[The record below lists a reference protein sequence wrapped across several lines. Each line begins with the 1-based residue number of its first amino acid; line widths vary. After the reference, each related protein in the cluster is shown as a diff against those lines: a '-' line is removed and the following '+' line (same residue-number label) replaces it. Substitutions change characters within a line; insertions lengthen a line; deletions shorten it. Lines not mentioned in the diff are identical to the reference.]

1 MAVMGDM
8 VFPVVAAAS
17 VSASARPNVVWASC
31 PYPSSRRRPS
41 SSSLKGRTSG
51 FVTGIRVPEKPTW
64 PFAVFQS
71 HGPRNDCLQCFAFTG
86 KMVPSKSL
94 DQEAENII
102 LNAPRM
108 NFFERLSLAWKILF
122 PTPAARRNSNAK
134 IAKQRLKMILFSDR
148 CAVSDDAKQKI
159 VSNVVAALSD
169 FVEIDSEDKVQL
181 SVSTDPDLGTM
192 YSVTVPV
199 RRVKPEY
206 QDYSENYTHIT
217 NVECMDTGETSGSVD
232 VTFNFFVPTSD
243 KPK

>member
-1 MAVMGDM
+1 MAVVGDM
-8 VFPVVAAAS
+8 VFPFLAASS
-17 VSASARPNVVWASC
+17 VSASARPNIVSASC
-31 PYPSSRRRPS
+31 PYPTIRGRISPS
-41 SSSLKGRTSG
+41 PLKGRTSR
-51 FVTGIRVPEKPTW
+51 FVTGTRVPEKLTCPLE
-64 PFAVFQS
+64 VFQN
-71 HGPRNDCLQCFAFTG
+71 HVPRNNRLRCSAFTG
-86 KMVPSKSL
+86 KMVPTKSL

-108 NFFERLSLAWKILF
+108 NFLERLILAWRILF

-148 CAVSDDAKQKI
+148 CAVSDEAKQKI

-206 QDYSENYTHIT
+206 QDYSENHTHIT
-217 NVECMDTGETSGSVD
+217 NIECMDTGDKSGSVD

-243 KPK
+243 KSN